1 MARAVWMQT
10 VSIGHA
16 VNKQCC
22 CVQYHVFHTL
32 TLIENESETIL
43 NALAVIDSNGVFFS
57 TKKCALYLKK
67 CNFVF
72 VS

>member
-1 MARAVWMQT
+1 MRAFLV
-10 VSIGHA
+10 I
-16 VNKQCC
+16 
-22 CVQYHVFHTL
+22 
-32 TLIENESETIL
+32 TLIPNENNVRMWTFSESGKFYKL
-43 NALAVIDSNGVFFS
+43 FALQTNGVFFS